1 MGEQEKAKDVL
12 YRYLDAFPT
21 LESYIKVAKF

>member
-1 MGEQEKAKDVL
+1 MGEPQRAKDVL
-12 YRYLDAFPT
+12 YRYLEAHPS